1 MVAYLTSSAD
11 FIWVLGQPYY
21 FRNNLCVLCY
31 LDLAWQVSQVGQ
43 SLTLLLQSKEKIKK
57 SGRYVTHAI

>member
-21 FRNNLCVLCY
+21 LRNNLCVLCY

-43 SLTLLLQSKEKIKK
+43 SLSSSSIQGENKEEW
-57 SGRYVTHAI
+57 

>member
-1 MVAYLTSSAD
+1 MYLISSAD
-11 FIWVLGQPYY
+11 FIWALGQQPYY

-43 SLTLLLQSKEKIKK
+43 SLSSSSIQGENKEEW
-57 SGRYVTHAI
+57 